1 MGLSC
6 HDIQATQGA
15 RKSGVYLI
23 HPPNLAQGPWRV
35 YCDLESEGGGW
46 IVFQVR
52 DDVEPKENFMRG
64 WEDYKVGFGDF
75 DREFWLGEVQ
85 GHEEFKISVILPSAR
100 DWSVSIYAPFSDNQS
115 SYPIIYFFIGE
126 SDTVTFLF
134 RYDSELLLL
143 QIPF

>member
-85 GHEEFKISVILPSAR
+85 GHGGSACHQSACDGPVSTYKITPLSFYLTANLIQSHSSFAASEMCCFRRSPFR
-100 DWSVSIYAPFSDNQS
+100 AP
-115 SYPIIYFFIGE
+115 
-126 SDTVTFLF
+126 
-134 RYDSELLLL
+134 
-143 QIPF
+143 

>member
-75 DREFWLGEVQ
+75 DREFWLGETQ
-85 GHEEFKISVILPSAR
+85 GHEEFELNVILPSAQSMPPSR
-100 DWSVSIYAPFSDNQS
+100 FFPYHIFHLSENQIQSHIFSAVTVSCCFCRSPFRAP
-115 SYPIIYFFIGE
+115 
-126 SDTVTFLF
+126 
-134 RYDSELLLL
+134 
-143 QIPF
+143 

>member
-75 DREFWLGEVQ
+75 DREFWLGEYTENCRV
-85 GHEEFKISVILPSAR
+85 FDLIYY
-100 DWSVSIYAPFSDNQS
+100 VSMCKKVAHKNP
-115 SYPIIYFFIGE
+115 
-126 SDTVTFLF
+126 
-134 RYDSELLLL
+134 
-143 QIPF
+143 